1 MLHSRLCFFS
11 GFFHFIYLLFSVSE
25 DVMAD
30 NHGDLLKEVM
40 TEFNEAADLLKLDPG
55 IRERLAHPRRIL
67 IVSCPIN
74 MDDGS
79 VKCFEGYRVQY
90 NIARGPAKGGIRFHP
105 EVDLNE
111 TVGLAALMTWKCSVA
126 NIPYGGAKG
135 GIRVDPTKL
144 SQTELENL
152 TRRYTW
158 EISSMIGPEKDIPA
172 PDMNTGPQ
180 HMAWIMDTYS
190 IIKGYSV
197 PGVVTGKP
205 ISIGGS
211 EGRPE
216 ATGRGVVYCIA
227 EAANELGINLPD
239 KSAVVQGFGNVGSVA
254 AKLLARTGC
263 KVVGVSDVKSGL
275 YNKKGLNIEHVQE
288 YVRKNGFLEGYP
300 EADAISNADLLTL
313 NCDILVPAALGGQ
326 ITKANAP
333 QIKASM
339 VVEGAN
345 GPMTSEA
352 DHILNDKGV
361 FIIPDILANAGG
373 VVVSYFEWVQDIQ
386 SFFWH
391 EKEIND
397 KLRSI
402 MRNAYN
408 SVRRIAKERKVKN
421 RQAALMLGIGRV
433 AECARVRGLRP

>member
-1 MLHSRLCFFS
+1 
-11 GFFHFIYLLFSVSE
+11 
-25 DVMAD
+25 MAD

-40 TEFNEAADLLKLDPG
+40 TEFNDAADLLNLEQG

-74 MDDGS
+74 MDDGT

-111 TVGLAALMTWKCSVA
+111 TVGLAALMTWKCAVA

-135 GIRVDPTKL
+135 GVRVDPTKL
-144 SQTELENL
+144 SLTEIENL

-158 EISSMIGPEKDIPA
+158 EISPMIGPEKDIPA

-190 IIKGYSV
+190 IIQGYSV

-216 ATGRGVVYCIA
+216 ATGRGVVYCIS
-227 EAANELGINLPD
+227 EAANELGINLAE
-239 KSAVVQGFGNVGSVA
+239 KTAAVQGFGNVGSVA

-263 KVVGVSDVKSGL
+263 KVVAVSDVKSGI
-275 YNKKGLNIEHVQE
+275 YNKKGLNIEQVME
-288 YVRKNGFLEGYP
+288 YSRKNGFLEGYP

-313 NCDILVPAALGGQ
+313 PCDILVPAALGGQ
-326 ITKANAP
+326 ITRDNAP
-333 QIKASM
+333 LIKASM
-339 VVEGAN
+339 IVEGAN

-352 DHILNDKGV
+352 DHILNDMGV

-408 SVRRIAKERKVKN
+408 SVRRIAKDRKVNN

>member
-1 MLHSRLCFFS
+1 
-11 GFFHFIYLLFSVSE
+11 
-25 DVMAD
+25 MAD

-40 TEFNEAADLLKLDPG
+40 AEFNEAADLLKLDMN

-74 MDDGS
+74 MDDGT
-79 VKCFEGYRVQY
+79 VKSFEGYRVQY
-90 NIARGPAKGGIRFHP
+90 NISRGPAKGGIRFHP

-111 TVGLAALMTWKCSVA
+111 TIGLAALMTWKCAVA

-135 GIRVDPTKL
+135 GIRVDPSQL
-144 SQTELENL
+144 SLTEIENL

-158 EISSMIGPEKDIPA
+158 EISPMIGPEKDIPA

-190 IIKGYSV
+190 IIQGYSV

-216 ATGRGVVYCIA
+216 ATGRGVVYCVM
-227 EAANELGINLPD
+227 EAAAELGINLVE
-239 KSAVVQGFGNVGSVA
+239 KTAVVQGFGNVGSVA

-263 KVVGVSDVKSGL
+263 KVVGVSDVKGGI
-275 YNKKGLNIEHVQE
+275 YNKNGLDMESVRE
-288 YVRKNGFLEGYP
+288 YVAKNRFLEGYP
-300 EADAISNADLLTL
+300 EAEPVTNDELLTL

-333 QIKASM
+333 KIKASM
-339 VVEGAN
+339 IFEGAN
-345 GPMTSEA
+345 GPMTAEA
-352 DHILNDKGV
+352 DKILNDRGV
-361 FIIPDILANAGG
+361 FIVPDILANAGG

-397 KLRSI
+397 KLRGI
-402 MRNAYN
+402 MKNAYN
-408 SVRRIAKERKVKN
+408 SVRNIAREHKVSN

-433 AECARVRGLRP
+433 AECAKVRGLRP

>member
-1 MLHSRLCFFS
+1 
-11 GFFHFIYLLFSVSE
+11 
-25 DVMAD
+25 MAD

-40 TEFNEAADLLKLDPG
+40 TEFNEAADLLNLAPD

-90 NIARGPAKGGIRFHP
+90 NISRGPAKGGIRFHP
-105 EVDLNE
+105 EVDLDE
-111 TVGLAALMTWKCSVA
+111 TIGLAALMTWKCAVA

-135 GIRVDPTKL
+135 GIRVDPSKL
-144 SQTELENL
+144 SLAEIENL

-158 EISSMIGPEKDIPA
+158 EISPMIGPEKDIPA

-190 IIKGYSV
+190 IIQGYSV

-216 ATGRGVVYCIA
+216 ATGRGVVYCII
-227 EAANELGINLPD
+227 EAANELGINLAE
-239 KSAVVQGFGNVGSVA
+239 KTAMVQGFGNVGSVA

-263 KVVGVSDVKSGL
+263 KVLAVSDVKSGI
-275 YNKKGLNIEHVQE
+275 YCKKGLDIEKVLE
-288 YVRKNGFLEGYP
+288 YTRKNVFLEGYP
-300 EADAISNADLLTL
+300 DADAISNSDLLTL

-326 ITKANAP
+326 ITKENAP
-333 QIKASM
+333 HIKASM
-339 VVEGAN
+339 IVEGAN
-345 GPMTSEA
+345 GPMTSAA

-408 SVRRIAKERKVKN
+408 SVRRIAKDRNVSN

>member
-1 MLHSRLCFFS
+1 MTPQ
-11 GFFHFIYLLFSVSE
+11 G
-25 DVMAD
+25 
-30 NHGDLLKEVM
+30 HGDLLKEVM
-40 TEFNEAADLLKLDPG
+40 ESFQEASDLLKLEPN
-55 IRERLAHPRRIL
+55 IRERLSHPRRIL

-74 MDDGS
+74 MDDGT
-79 VKCFEGYRVQY
+79 VKSFEGYRVQY

-111 TVGLAALMTWKCSVA
+111 TIGLAALMTWKCAVV

-135 GIRVDPTKL
+135 AVRVDPSRL
-144 SQTELENL
+144 SWTEIENL

-158 EISSMIGPEKDIPA
+158 EISPMIGPEKDISA
-172 PDMNTGPQ
+172 PDMNTGPK

-205 ISIGGS
+205 LSIGGS

-216 ATGRGVVYCIA
+216 ATGRGVVYCII
-227 EAANELGINLPD
+227 EATNELGVNLTE
-239 KSAVVQGFGNVGSVA
+239 KTAAVQGFGNVGSVA
-254 AKLLARTGC
+254 AKLLERTGC
-263 KVVGVSDVKSGL
+263 RVSAVSDVKSGI
-275 YNKKGLNIEHVQE
+275 YHKKGLDIPKVIEWVG
-288 YVRKNGFLEGYP
+288 RNTFLEGYP
-300 EADAISNADLLTL
+300 EGESITNDDLLTL
-313 NCDILVPAALGGQ
+313 DCDILIPAALGGQ
-326 ITKANAP
+326 ITRENASR
-333 QIKASM
+333 IRASM
-339 VVEGAN
+339 IVEGAN
-345 GPMTSEA
+345 GPTTSDA
-352 DHILNDKGV
+352 DKILNEKGV

-397 KLRSI
+397 KLKSI

-408 SVRRIAKERKVKN
+408 SVRLIAQEKKVTN
-421 RQAALMLGIGRV
+421 RMAALMLGIGRV

>member
-1 MLHSRLCFFS
+1 
-11 GFFHFIYLLFSVSE
+11 
-25 DVMAD
+25 MAD

-40 TEFNEAADLLKLDPG
+40 AEFNEAADLLNLDHN

-74 MDDGS
+74 MDDGTVRS
-79 VKCFEGYRVQY
+79 FEGYRVQY
-90 NIARGPAKGGIRFHP
+90 NIARGPAKGGIRFHQ

-111 TVGLAALMTWKCSVA
+111 TIGLAALMTWKCAVA

-135 GIRVDPTKL
+135 GVRVDPSQL
-144 SQTELENL
+144 SWTEIENL

-158 EISSMIGPEKDIPA
+158 EISPMIGPEKDIPA
-172 PDMNTGPQ
+172 PDMNTGPN

-190 IIKGYSV
+190 IIQGYSV

-216 ATGRGVVYCIA
+216 ATGRGVVYCII
-227 EAANELGINLPD
+227 EAASELGINLAD
-239 KSAVVQGFGNVGSVA
+239 KTAAVQGFGNVGSVA

-263 KVVGVSDVKSGL
+263 KVVGVSDVKSGI
-275 YNKKGLNIEHVQE
+275 YNKKGLNIENVLE
-288 YVRKNGFLEGYP
+288 YVRQHKFLEGYP
-300 EADAISNADLLTL
+300 EAEPISNADLLTL

-326 ITKANAP
+326 ITKENAP
-333 QIKASM
+333 KIKASM
-339 VVEGAN
+339 IVEGAN
-345 GPMTSEA
+345 GPMTAEA
-352 DHILNDKGV
+352 DRILNDKGV

-408 SVRRIAKERKVKN
+408 SVRSIAKDRKVSN

>member
-1 MLHSRLCFFS
+1 
-11 GFFHFIYLLFSVSE
+11 
-25 DVMAD
+25 MA
-30 NHGDLLKEVM
+30 NGHGDLLKEVM
-40 TEFNEAADLLKLDPG
+40 AEFNGAADLLNLEPD
-55 IRERLAHPRRIL
+55 IRERLSHPRRIL

-74 MDDGS
+74 MDDGT
-79 VKCFEGYRVQY
+79 VKSFEGYRVQY
-90 NIARGPAKGGIRFHP
+90 NISRGPAKGGIRFHP

-111 TVGLAALMTWKCSVA
+111 TIGLAALMTWKCAVV

-144 SQTELENL
+144 SWTEIENL

-158 EISSMIGPEKDIPA
+158 EISPMIGPEKDIPA
-172 PDMNTGPQ
+172 PDMNTGPK

-190 IIKGYSV
+190 IIKGYSI

-216 ATGRGVVYCIA
+216 ATGRGVVYCVM
-227 EAANELGINLPD
+227 EAANELGFNLAD
-239 KSAVVQGFGNVGSVA
+239 KTAAVQGFGNVGSVA
-254 AKLLARTGC
+254 AKLLAKTGT
-263 KVVGVSDVKSGL
+263 KVVAVSDVKSGL
-275 YNKKGLNIEHVQE
+275 YNKKGLDIPKLLDWVKEH
-288 YVRKNGFLEGYP
+288 GFLEGYP
-300 EADAISNADLLTL
+300 EADKISNEELLTT

-326 ITKANAP
+326 ITKANASK
-333 QIKASM
+333 IRASM
-339 VVEGAN
+339 IFEGAN
-345 GPMTSEA
+345 GPTTTEA
-352 DHILNDKGV
+352 DKILNDKGV
-361 FIIPDILANAGG
+361 FVIPDILANAGG

-397 KLRSI
+397 KLKSI

-408 SVRRIAKERKVKN
+408 SVRRIAVEKN
-421 RQAALMLGIGRV
+421 VTNRMAALMLGIGRV

>member
-1 MLHSRLCFFS
+1 
-11 GFFHFIYLLFSVSE
+11 
-25 DVMAD
+25 MAD

-40 TEFNEAADLLKLDPG
+40 TEFNDAADLLNLDPG

-111 TVGLAALMTWKCSVA
+111 TVGLAALMTWKCAVA

-135 GIRVDPTKL
+135 GVRVDPSQL
-144 SQTELENL
+144 SMTEIENL

-158 EISSMIGPEKDIPA
+158 EISPMIGPEKDIPA

-190 IIKGYSV
+190 IIQGYSV

-216 ATGRGVVYCIA
+216 ATGRGVVYCIS
-227 EAANELGINLPD
+227 EAANELGINLSE
-239 KSAVVQGFGNVGSVA
+239 KTAVVQGFGNVGSVA
-254 AKLLARTGC
+254 AKLLSRTGC
-263 KVVGVSDVKSGL
+263 KVLAVSDVKSGI
-275 YNKKGLNIEHVQE
+275 YSKKGLNIEQVME
-288 YVRKNGFLEGYP
+288 YTRKNGCLEGYP
-300 EADAISNADLLTL
+300 EADAISNSDLLTL

-326 ITKANAP
+326 ITKENAP
-333 QIKASM
+333 LIKASM
-339 VVEGAN
+339 IVEGAN

-408 SVRRIAKERKVKN
+408 SVRRIAKDRKVNN